1 MRIPPIE
8 FLTRTRL
15 CPVAQTQIARRLF
28 WRLRSRW
35 VDSRSLSGFGRRK
48 RKSAPAWTVFAD
60 FAVPMAEL
68 WAKKAVKNGP
78 LRSICSRRSK
88 VRQAP
93 DTTRVAALALGRR
106 PAFGG
111 LGRNDLRPVQPKS
124 RSEPAKVSAIDS
136 RTLLL
141 FSHRVLA
148 SECERRLR
156 PPQAGRRPRARS
168 ARRPSPPIRN
178 TVNAT

>member
-1 MRIPPIE
+1 M
-8 FLTRTRL
+8 
-15 CPVAQTQIARRLF
+15 AGARRCIAGIA
-28 WRLRSRW
+28 SA
-35 VDSRSLSGFGRRK
+35 RSLSDFGRRK

-111 LGRNDLRPVQPKS
+111 LGRNDLPPNKPES
-124 RSEPAKVSAIDS
+124 PSESAS
-136 RTLLL
+136 LNALHCRTLPLL
-141 FSHRVLA
+141 SHRVLA